1 MKFFKIIQ
9 TLVIIAVIIGTIAF
23 TLYSNKEKTA
33 EKAKLVE
40 KTVSTFPVVLAK
52 AEMKELTGGFN
63 ATGTFEPYRELT
75 FVSEVQGRIVSLTLD
90 KGYFVSEGQVIAK
103 LDDEALQRDLKIAK
117 INYDKRWKDLQRY
130 ENLQKS
136 NATTD
141 AQVEEARFAFQN
153 AEQQIEQLKERL
165 AKTLV
170 KVPISGTV
178 TRKMVEKGSYLM
190 PGTAIAD
197 ITEIGSLKMVI
208 KVPASE
214 VLKIKEGQKVNIKA
228 DVYADKT
235 YEGIVKTIAV
245 KADESKRYDVDV
257 DLQNNTEKPLKA
269 GMYGTAYFD
278 FNTNGNALMI
288 PRKAITGSVKDAK
301 VFVVKGDVAE
311 LRTIQTGVVKGDFV
325 EVISGL
331 QAGEQVVT
339 TGQINLQDKAKVS
352 ILK

>member
-1 MKFFKIIQ
+1 MKLFKILRIIVIF
-9 TLVIIAVIIGTIAF
+9 LVIIGSIAF

-40 KTVSTFPVVLAK
+40 KSVSVFPVVLAK

-63 ATGTFEPYRELT
+63 ATGNFEPYRELN
-75 FVSEVQGRIVSLTLD
+75 FASEVQGRIVSLMLD

-117 INYDKRWKDLQRY
+117 INYDKRLKDLKRY

-136 NATTD
+136 SATTD
-141 AQVEEARFAFQN
+141 VQVEEARFAFQN
-153 AEQQIEQLKERL
+153 AEQEIEALKERL

-178 TRKMVEKGSYLM
+178 TKKMVEKGSYLM
-190 PGTAIAD
+190 PGTPIAD
-197 ITEIGSLKMVI
+197 ITETGSLKMVI
-208 KVPASE
+208 KVPAAE
-214 VLKIKEGQKVNIKA
+214 VLKIREGQTVNIKA

-235 YEGIVKTIAV
+235 YQGVVKTIAV

-257 DLQNNTEKPLKA
+257 DLQNSTEKPLKA

-278 FNTNGNALMI
+278 FNKKGSALMI
-288 PRKAITGSVKDAK
+288 PRKAIIGSVKDAK

-311 LRTIQTGVVKGDFV
+311 TRTIQTGVAQGEMI
-325 EVISGL
+325 EVIAGL
-331 QAGEQVVT
+331 QAGEQVVV